1 MVNLNEL
8 IQQLTLEE
16 KAELL
21 TGGDFWHTRAIERL
35 EIPAIMMSDGPSGL
49 RKQEKES
56 DHLGI
61 YGSTPAVCFPSSAA
75 VAASFDT
82 ALAQKLGCVVGNE
95 CQAEGVALL
104 LGPGLNIKR
113 SPLCGRNFEY
123 YSEDPVLAGQMGA
136 AMVEGVQST
145 GTGSCIKHFA
155 ANNQETDRMVGDSVV
170 DERTLHEIYLA
181 PFETV
186 VKEAKPQAV
195 MCAYNKVNGTFCS
208 ENGTLLTDI
217 LRSAWGYQGMVVTD
231 WGAVKNRAVGVKAG
245 LDLEM
250 PGGSRRGIQQVL
262 DAVAAET
269 LTEAEVDR
277 AVYNVLKLVQ
287 TGIENH
293 HPDAVFDRA
302 ADHDFARHIAEE
314 CAVLLKNKDSV
325 LPLTEES
332 SVALIGDFAAAP
344 RYQGGGSS
352 HVNSAYI
359 SRAVDCMPKGMSWTR
374 GYDQGSDTSDRTL
387 LEEAVAA
394 ARKADAAVILAGL
407 PERYESEGVDRTTLE
422 MPANQNELIEAVSD
436 VQPNTIVVLYNGAPI
451 TMPWLDKVA
460 AVLEMYLPGDG
471 VGAATMDL
479 LYGKANPSGK
489 LPETFP
495 QKLAHTPSWFNFPG
509 ENGITE
515 YREGV
520 FVGYRYYDAKEMDV
534 LFPFGYGLSYTS
546 FAYSNMTVDR
556 SRMREG
562 ETLRVQLSVTNT
574 GKLPGKEVVQLYVA
588 PPAGMRRRP
597 VRELKSFAKVALQPG
612 ERREITFELNA
623 RDLAYYE
630 PLLHDFYTP
639 TGCYGIEV
647 GSSSRDIRL
656 RTEVSFTAER
666 PLPRMFT
673 EYSTLADVVSDPK
686 GAAVFGPILQRLAEA
701 AAGQAS
707 AGDTEGAS
715 RMLEGM
721 TLGTLVSF
729 GVLTEEQL
737 KGMLEG
743 LNG

>member
-1 MVNLNEL
+1 M
-8 IQQLTLEE
+8 
-16 KAELL
+16 
-21 TGGDFWHTRAIERL
+21 
-35 EIPAIMMSDGPSGL
+35 
-49 RKQEKES
+49 
-56 DHLGI
+56 
-61 YGSTPAVCFPSSAA
+61 
-75 VAASFDT
+75 
-82 ALAQKLGCVVGNE
+82 
-95 CQAEGVALL
+95 
-104 LGPGLNIKR
+104 
-113 SPLCGRNFEY
+113 
-123 YSEDPVLAGQMGA
+123 
-136 AMVEGVQST
+136 
-145 GTGSCIKHFA
+145 
-155 ANNQETDRMVGDSVV
+155 
-170 DERTLHEIYLA
+170 
-181 PFETV
+181 
-186 VKEAKPQAV
+186 
-195 MCAYNKVNGTFCS
+195 
-208 ENGTLLTDI
+208 
-217 LRSAWGYQGMVVTD
+217 
-231 WGAVKNRAVGVKAG
+231 
-245 LDLEM
+245 
-250 PGGSRRGIQQVL
+250 
-262 DAVAAET
+262 
-269 LTEAEVDR
+269 
-277 AVYNVLKLVQ
+277 
-287 TGIENH
+287 
-293 HPDAVFDRA
+293 
-302 ADHDFARHIAEE
+302 
-314 CAVLLKNKDSV
+314 
-325 LPLTEES
+325 
-332 SVALIGDFAAAP
+332 
-344 RYQGGGSS
+344 
-352 HVNSAYI
+352 
-359 SRAVDCMPKGMSWTR
+359 
-374 GYDQGSDTSDRTL
+374 
-387 LEEAVAA
+387 
-394 ARKADAAVILAGL
+394 ILAGL

-556 SRMREG
+556 SRMGEG
-562 ETLRVQLSVTNT
+562 ETLRVQLTVINT

-639 TGCYGIEV
+639 TGCYEIEV
-647 GSSSRDIRL
+647 GASSRDIRL
-656 RTEVSFTAER
+656 RKEVSFTAER

>member
-1 MVNLNEL
+1 M
-8 IQQLTLEE
+8 
-16 KAELL
+16 
-21 TGGDFWHTRAIERL
+21 
-35 EIPAIMMSDGPSGL
+35 
-49 RKQEKES
+49 
-56 DHLGI
+56 
-61 YGSTPAVCFPSSAA
+61 
-75 VAASFDT
+75 
-82 ALAQKLGCVVGNE
+82 
-95 CQAEGVALL
+95 L

-170 DERTLHEIYLA
+170 DERTLYEIYLA

-262 DAVAAET
+262 DAVAAGT

-277 AVYNVLKLVQ
+277 AVYNVLKLVEEE
-287 TGIENH
+287 IENH

-325 LPLTEES
+325 LPLTEGG

-359 SRAVDCMPKGMSWTR
+359 SRAMDCMPKGMSWTR

-479 LYGKANPSGK
+479 LYGGANPSGK

-562 ETLRVQLSVTNT
+562 ETLRVQLTVTNT

-597 VRELKSFAKVALQPG
+597 VRELKSFAKLELQPG
-612 ERREITFELNA
+612 ERREITFQLNA

-630 PLLHDFYTP
+630 PLFHDFYAP

-647 GSSSRDIRL
+647 GASSRDIRL
-656 RTEVSFTAER
+656 RKEVSFTAER

-673 EYSTLADVVSDPK
+673 EYSTLADVVSDSK

-721 TLGTLVSF
+721 TWGTLVSF

>member
-1 MVNLNEL
+1 M
-8 IQQLTLEE
+8 
-16 KAELL
+16 
-21 TGGDFWHTRAIERL
+21 
-35 EIPAIMMSDGPSGL
+35 
-49 RKQEKES
+49 
-56 DHLGI
+56 
-61 YGSTPAVCFPSSAA
+61 
-75 VAASFDT
+75 
-82 ALAQKLGCVVGNE
+82 
-95 CQAEGVALL
+95 
-104 LGPGLNIKR
+104 
-113 SPLCGRNFEY
+113 
-123 YSEDPVLAGQMGA
+123 
-136 AMVEGVQST
+136 
-145 GTGSCIKHFA
+145 
-155 ANNQETDRMVGDSVV
+155 
-170 DERTLHEIYLA
+170 
-181 PFETV
+181 
-186 VKEAKPQAV
+186 
-195 MCAYNKVNGTFCS
+195 
-208 ENGTLLTDI
+208 
-217 LRSAWGYQGMVVTD
+217 
-231 WGAVKNRAVGVKAG
+231 
-245 LDLEM
+245 
-250 PGGSRRGIQQVL
+250 
-262 DAVAAET
+262 
-269 LTEAEVDR
+269 
-277 AVYNVLKLVQ
+277 LKLVEEE
-287 TGIENH
+287 IENH

-325 LPLTEES
+325 LPLTEGS
-332 SVALIGDFAAAP
+332 SVALIGDFDAAP

-359 SRAVDCMPKGMSWTR
+359 SRAMDCMPKGMSWTR

-479 LYGKANPSGK
+479 LYGGANPSGK

-562 ETLRVQLSVTNT
+562 ETLRVQLTVTNT

-597 VRELKSFAKVALQPG
+597 VRELKSFAKLELQPG
-612 ERREITFELNA
+612 ERREITFQLNA

-630 PLLHDFYTP
+630 PLLHDFYAP

-647 GSSSRDIRL
+647 GASSRDIRL
-656 RTEVSFTAER
+656 RKEVSFTAER

-673 EYSTLADVVSDPK
+673 EYSTLADVVSDSK
-686 GAAVFGPILQRLAEA
+686 GAAVFGPILQRLADA